1 MRRRR
6 REQSEWESGVV
17 RVGSGWMGAQRFGEP
32 LEGLLVAIDPHKLDL
47 IVETLDGPKSGR
59 RSRPHLS
66 GRGAGRIGRGYGF
79 GCAGLLFGSKR

>member
-6 REQSEWESGVV
+6 REQSEWESGAV

-47 IVETLDGPKSGR
+47 QVETLDGPESGR

-66 GRGAGRIGRGYGF
+66 GRGAGRIGRGR
-79 GCAGLLFGSKR
+79 LFGSKR